1 MSFFS
6 NLYINCSLILHHL
19 NFWKTDCEL
28 YYVKI
33 NHNVTLTLFYNN
45 RAVGKSCLV
54 VHDNK
59 LHYFS
64 FLWKYTLI
72 FFLWIGILGQCVCSI
87 YCTKNDNSKCL
98 ISSECVKVYCSL
110 ILIFYVLC
118 HRNYAMR
125 KMPMPINDAVAA
137 LQKQGERT
145 EIALQKVWLIVLKFR
160 HK

>member
-1 MSFFS
+1 MHTSQLNWNEIELKSKKIMDALSLYLLPVISCLFFS
-6 NLYINCSLILHHL
+6 NLYIHCSLILHHL

-64 FLWKYTLI
+64 FLWKYTL
-72 FFLWIGILGQCVCSI
+72 FFLSLNWDPGTMCMQYILHKERQLKIFDFIRVC
-87 YCTKNDNSKCL
+87 
-98 ISSECVKVYCSL
+98 
-110 ILIFYVLC
+110 
-118 HRNYAMR
+118 
-125 KMPMPINDAVAA
+125 
-137 LQKQGERT
+137 
-145 EIALQKVWLIVLKFR
+145 
-160 HK
+160 

>member
-1 MSFFS
+1 MHTSQLNWNEIELKSQKIMDALSLYLLPVISCLFFS

-33 NHNVTLTLFYNN
+33 NHNVTLTLIYNN

-64 FLWKYTLI
+64 FLWKYML
-72 FFLWIGILGQCVCSI
+72 FFLSLNWDPVTMCMQYIAQRTTTQNIWFHQSVLRCTVLWFWFFMSCV
-87 YCTKNDNSKCL
+87 
-98 ISSECVKVYCSL
+98 
-110 ILIFYVLC
+110 
-118 HRNYAMR
+118 
-125 KMPMPINDAVAA
+125 
-137 LQKQGERT
+137 T
-145 EIALQKVWLIVLKFR
+145 EIMPWEKCPCQ
-160 HK
+160 

>member
-1 MSFFS
+1 MHTSQLNWNEIELKSQKIMDALSLYLLPVISCLFFS
-6 NLYINCSLILHHL
+6 NLYIHCSLILHHL

-64 FLWKYTLI
+64 FLWKYTL
-72 FFLWIGILGQCVCSI
+72 FFLSLNWDPGTMCMQYILHKERQLKVFDFIRVC
-87 YCTKNDNSKCL
+87 
-98 ISSECVKVYCSL
+98 
-110 ILIFYVLC
+110 
-118 HRNYAMR
+118 
-125 KMPMPINDAVAA
+125 
-137 LQKQGERT
+137 
-145 EIALQKVWLIVLKFR
+145 
-160 HK
+160 